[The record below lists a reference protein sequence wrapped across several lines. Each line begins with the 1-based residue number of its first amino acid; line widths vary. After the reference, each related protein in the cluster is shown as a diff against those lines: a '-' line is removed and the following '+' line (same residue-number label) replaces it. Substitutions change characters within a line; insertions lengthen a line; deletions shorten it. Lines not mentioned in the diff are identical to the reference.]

1 MAQYRKKPVVVDAI
15 QWLGTVEDVE
25 PLLTLPRTSNR
36 SSNWKVDGQ
45 QLLIHTLEG
54 TMTAELGDF
63 IVCGVAGELY
73 PCKPAIF
80 HVTYER
86 ITPEE

>member
-1 MAQYRKKPVVVDAI
+1 MAQYRRKPVVVDAI
-15 QWLGTVEDVE
+15 QWLGKVEDIE
-25 PLLTLPRTSNR
+25 PLLRLPRTASDK
-36 SSNWKVDGQ
+36 SNWKVDGQ

-80 HVTYER
+80 QVTYEP
-86 ITPEE
+86 ITREE